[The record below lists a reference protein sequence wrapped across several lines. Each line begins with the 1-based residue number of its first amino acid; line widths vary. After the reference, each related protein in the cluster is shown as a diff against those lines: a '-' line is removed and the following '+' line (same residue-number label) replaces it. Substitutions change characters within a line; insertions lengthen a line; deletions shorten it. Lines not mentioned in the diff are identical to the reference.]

1 MRFQTYIFCSK
12 VSSKCMKC
20 RFRDLNFKM
29 GFQTYIFCSKAHALK
44 MQEMPS
50 QRPKF
55 QNVSRD
61 PLQLCRHYGLPLTK
75 ILATPLYDNIEKILL
90 LTFYN
95 VMLSR
100 GEMHK
105 LYWESSLVYK
115 STKMKWKW
123 VVVIWWDLWPKTF
136 VCMCVMLTY
145 FCYRLN
151 IYETMFQIPRDGLSL
166 HGAPGWLWILWRPTP
181 TISTYNIPHHTYDN
195 AKLCHKSDR

>member
-1 MRFQTYIFCSK
+1 
-12 VSSKCMKC
+12 MKC

-115 STKMKWKW
+115 STKMK
-123 VVVIWWDLWPKTF
+123 
-136 VCMCVMLTY
+136 
-145 FCYRLN
+145 
-151 IYETMFQIPRDGLSL
+151 
-166 HGAPGWLWILWRPTP
+166 
-181 TISTYNIPHHTYDN
+181 
-195 AKLCHKSDR
+195 